1 MSAFVKTDFH
11 VHPNYSFDA
20 THEPIDDYCRR
31 ALELGLTQICFTP
44 HYTSVPEVIEKY
56 GFVRKNGKKF
66 PVLGDWLSDY
76 IQDVGSA
83 DKKFSKKGLRV
94 FSGLEIDYDTI
105 IHDDLKKRLTVEHN
119 LDYMLGSVHIV
130 HDGLDIMVPGEAND
144 IFGKMSIDAFFDIYF
159 ANVEKTIDS
168 GLFKCMAHLE
178 GYRRYGTKENPEY
191 GDAALIPFAR
201 FERVFK
207 KMAARSM
214 VLEINLSLF
223 RHGLNII
230 NPVESVL
237 KVAKDCGITHV
248 TIGSDAHRVADL
260 AGNIDFA
267 ERACKDIG
275 FNIFTL

>member
-1 MSAFVKTDFH
+1 MIDTIKTDFH

-31 ALELGLTQICFTP
+31 ALELGLSQICFTP
-44 HYTSVPEVIEKY
+44 HYTAVPLVIEKY
-56 GFVRKNGKKF
+56 GFARKNGRKIS
-66 PVLGDWLSDY
+66 VLEDWLTDY
-76 IQDVGSA
+76 IEDVRSA
-83 DKKFSKKGLRV
+83 DRKFSRKGLRV
-94 FSGLEIDYDTI
+94 FSGLEIDYDPE
-105 IHDDLKKRLTVEHN
+105 IHDYLKNRLTREHKF
-119 LDYMLGSVHIV
+119 DYLLGSVHLV

-144 IFGKMSIDAFFDIYF
+144 IFGKMSIDDFFDVYF
-159 ANVEKTIDS
+159 ANVEKTIES

-178 GYRRYGTKENPEY
+178 GYRRYGTKVNPEY
-191 GDAALIPFAR
+191 GDPSLIPYCR

-223 RHGLNII
+223 RNGLNII

-237 KVAKDCGITHV
+237 KVARDCGITHIS
-248 TIGSDAHRVADL
+248 IGSDAHRVADL
-260 AGNIDFA
+260 GQNIDFA
-267 ERACKDIG
+267 VHACKNIG